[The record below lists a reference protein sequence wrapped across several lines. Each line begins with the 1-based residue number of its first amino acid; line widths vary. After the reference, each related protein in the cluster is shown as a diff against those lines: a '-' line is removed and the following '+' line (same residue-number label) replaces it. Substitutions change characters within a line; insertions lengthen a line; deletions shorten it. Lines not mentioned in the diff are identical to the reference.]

1 MIVYQVLGASWN
13 LLGEMAPYLL
23 FGFLVAGLL
32 SVFVSPEWVEQHL
45 GRKGFVQVAKAS
57 LFGVP
62 LPLCSCGVL
71 PVAAS
76 LRRHGAG
83 KGATTAFLLSTPQT
97 GVDSIAVTWAL
108 LGPVVAV
115 IRPLAAFITGI
126 AGGMVVQA
134 VEPNGDSQAVPEQ
147 DGDCADSCC
156 SSEREEHALV
166 RALRYGF
173 VTLPRDIG
181 RSLFIGLILSGIIA
195 AFLNPDHVKVVFG
208 GGILPYLVAVAVG
221 IPLYVC
227 ATASTPIAASL
238 IGAGLSPGAALVF
251 LISGPATNVASVTT
265 LLRILGRRVV
275 AVYLATVVIGSLATG
290 LLVDFFF
297 GKWVLAGVRAAAVD
311 SAHRHGAGTML
322 MGWGFKE
329 TCAVVLLA
337 VLVAAMWPRRSQASV
352 ENLASE
358 NLEERVEL
366 SVGGM
371 RCNGCVTSIGRA
383 LREVEGVSDV
393 TVDLAAAKA
402 IVAGIALDAEF
413 LCAEVQALG
422 FECEERGTGN
432 SKLETGN

>member
-1 MIVYQVLGASWN
+1 MMIVFQVLGASWT

-45 GRKGFVQVAKAS
+45 GRKGFPQVTKAS

-134 VEPNGDSQAVPEQ
+134 VEPDGDLQTAGEQ
-147 DGDCADSCC
+147 DGEGVDECC
-156 SSEREEHALV
+156 SSEREEHALLK
-166 RALRYGF
+166 ALRYGF

-181 RSLFIGLILSGIIA
+181 RALFIGLILSGVIA

-208 GGILPYLVAVAVG
+208 GGVLPYLVAMAVG

-265 LLRILGRRVV
+265 LLKILGRKVV

-290 LLVDFFF
+290 LVVDFFL
-297 GKWVLAGVRAAAVD
+297 GRWVLTGMPTAAIEA
-311 SAHRHGAGTML
+311 AHRHADGTIW

-329 TCAVVLLA
+329 ISAVVLLA
-337 VLVAAMWPRRSQASV
+337 VLVAAMWPRRSQASA
-352 ENLASE
+352 ENLATE
-358 NLEERVEL
+358 DLEERVEL
-366 SVGGM
+366 SIGGM
-371 RCNGCVTSIGRA
+371 RCNGCVTSIGRS
-383 LREVEGVSDV
+383 LREVEGVRDV
-393 TVDLAAAKA
+393 TVDLSNAKA
-402 IVAGIALDAEF
+402 EVTGIGLDSEV
-413 LCAEVQALG
+413 LCAEVEALG
-422 FECEERGTGN
+422 FVCEE
-432 SKLETGN
+432 LETGDEG

>member
-1 MIVYQVLGASWN
+1 MTIVFQVFAASWS

-45 GRKGFVQVAKAS
+45 GRKGFAQVAKAS

-134 VEPNGDSQAVPEQ
+134 VEPDEGPQILPEQ
-147 DGDCADSCC
+147 DGECADSCC
-156 SSEREEHALV
+156 SSEGEEHPLLK
-166 RALRYGF
+166 ALRYGF

-181 RSLFIGLILSGIIA
+181 RALFVGLLLSGVIA
-195 AFLNPDHVKVVFG
+195 AFLGPDHVKAVFG
-208 GGILPYLVAVAVG
+208 GGILPYVVAMAVG

-265 LLRILGRRVV
+265 LLRVLGRRVV
-275 AVYLATVVIGSLATG
+275 AVYLATVVVGSLATG
-290 LLVDFFF
+290 LVVDFLL
-297 GKWVLAGVRAAAVD
+297 GGWVLTGMPAAAIET
-311 SAHRHGAGTML
+311 AHRHGDGTMA

-329 TCAVVLLA
+329 ICAIVLLA
-337 VLVAAMWPRRSQASV
+337 VLAGAMWPRRSQASE
-352 ENLASE
+352 ENPTAE
-358 NLEERVEL
+358 NHEERLEL

-371 RCNGCVTSIGRA
+371 RCDGCVTSIGRA
-383 LREVEGVSDV
+383 LREVEGVRNV
-393 TVDLAAAKA
+393 TVDLSTAKA
-402 IVAGIALDAEF
+402 GVTGTGLDAEV
-413 LCAEVQALG
+413 LCAEVRALG
-422 FECEERGTGN
+422 FDCE
-432 SKLETGN
+432 

>member
-1 MIVYQVLGASWN
+1 MIAVVQILAASWA

-45 GRKGFVQVAKAS
+45 GRKGFAQVAKAS

-108 LGPVVAV
+108 LGPVVAI
-115 IRPLAAFITGI
+115 IRPLTAFITGI

-134 VEPNGDSQAVPEQ
+134 VEPDENPQILPGR
-147 DGDCADSCC
+147 DGEKADECC
-156 SSEREEHALV
+156 SSQTEKHALLK
-166 RALRYGF
+166 ALHYGF

-181 RSLFIGLILSGIIA
+181 RALFVGLILSGIIA
-195 AFLNPDHVKVVFG
+195 AFLNPDHVRGVFG
-208 GGILPYLVAVAVG
+208 GGVLPYLVAMAVG

-227 ATASTPIAASL
+227 ATASTPVAASL

-265 LLRILGRRVV
+265 LLKVLGKKTV
-275 AVYLATVVIGSLATG
+275 AVYLATVVVGSLATG
-290 LLVDFFF
+290 LVVDFFF
-297 GKWVLAGVRAAAVD
+297 GRWVLKGMPAVAIEA
-311 SAHRHGAGTML
+311 AHRHGDGTML
-322 MGWGFKE
+322 IGWGFKE

-337 VLVAAMWPRRSQASV
+337 VLVAAMWPRRSKT
-352 ENLASE
+352 SE
-358 NLEERVEL
+358 EDAVVKNLEKRVEL
-366 SVGGM
+366 SIGGM

-383 LREVEGVSDV
+383 LHEVEGVRDV

-402 IVAGIALDAEF
+402 MVVGIGLDSEV
-413 LCAEVQALG
+413 LCAEVRALG
-422 FECEERGTGN
+422 FECE
-432 SKLETGN
+432 

>member
-1 MIVYQVLGASWN
+1 MIAYQVLAASWT

-23 FGFLVAGLL
+23 FGFFVAGLL

-45 GRKGFVQVAKAS
+45 GRKGFAQVAKAS

-126 AGGMVVQA
+126 TGGMVVQA
-134 VEPNGDSQAVPEQ
+134 VEPDGDPQTLPEQ
-147 DGDCADSCC
+147 DGECADECC
-156 SSEREEHALV
+156 SSEREEHALLK
-166 RALRYGF
+166 ALRYGF

-181 RSLFIGLILSGIIA
+181 RALFIGLILSGIIA
-195 AFLNPDHVKVVFG
+195 AFLNPDHVRVVFG
-208 GGILPYLVAVAVG
+208 GGVLPYLVAMAVG

-265 LLRILGRRVV
+265 LLKILGRRVV
-275 AVYLATVVIGSLATG
+275 AVYLATVVVGSLATG
-290 LLVDFFF
+290 LVVDFFF
-297 GKWVLAGVRAAAVD
+297 GRWVLTGMPAAATD
-311 SAHRHGAGTML
+311 SAHRHAAGTIA

-337 VLVAAMWPRRSQASV
+337 VLVGAMWPRRSQASG
-352 ENLASE
+352 ENSATE
-358 NLEERVEL
+358 NTEERVEL
-366 SVGGM
+366 LIGGM

-383 LREVEGVSDV
+383 LREVEGVREAN
-393 TVDLAAAKA
+393 VDLSAAKA
-402 IVAGIALDAEF
+402 VVTGIGLDSEV
-413 LCAEVQALG
+413 LCAEVKTLG
-422 FECEERGTGN
+422 FDCE
-432 SKLETGN
+432 

>member
-1 MIVYQVLGASWN
+1 MMMMIVFQVLGASWT
-13 LLGEMAPYLL
+13 LLGQMAPYLL
-23 FGFLVAGLL
+23 FGFFIAGLL
-32 SVFVSPEWVEQHL
+32 SVYVSPEWVEQHL
-45 GRKGFVQVAKAS
+45 GRKGFAQVTKAS

-97 GVDSIAVTWAL
+97 GVDSIAVTLAL

-126 AGGMVVQA
+126 AGGLVVEV
-134 VEPNGDSQAVPEQ
+134 VEHNGNSQIAPEQ

-156 SSEREEHALV
+156 SSEKEEHVLLKV
-166 RALRYGF
+166 LRYGF

-181 RSLFIGLILSGIIA
+181 RALLIGLILSGIIA

-208 GGILPYLVAVAVG
+208 GGLLPYLVAMAVG

-251 LISGPATNVASVTT
+251 LISGPATNVASITT
-265 LLRILGRRVV
+265 LLKILGRRVV
-275 AVYLATVVIGSLATG
+275 AVYLATVVVGSLATG
-290 LLVDFFF
+290 LVVDFFL
-297 GKWVLAGVRAAAVD
+297 GRWVLTGIPAVAIEA
-311 SAHRHGAGTML
+311 AHRHAEGTML
-322 MGWGFKE
+322 TGWGFKE
-329 TCAVVLLA
+329 TSAVVLLA
-337 VLVAAMWPRRSQASV
+337 VLVGAMWPRRSKTSEENASA
-352 ENLASE
+352 ESLD
-358 NLEERVEL
+358 ERVEL

-393 TVDLAAAKA
+393 TVDLGAAKA
-402 IVAGIALDAEF
+402 VVTGIALDSEV
-413 LCAEVQALG
+413 LCAEVKALG
-422 FECEERGTGN
+422 FDCE
-432 SKLETGN
+432 

>member
-1 MIVYQVLGASWN
+1 MTIVFQILAASWT

-23 FGFLVAGLL
+23 FGFFIAGLL

-45 GRKGFVQVAKAS
+45 GRKGFAQVAKAS

-134 VEPNGDSQAVPEQ
+134 VEPNEDPQTLPEQ
-147 DGDCADSCC
+147 DRESSDACC
-156 SSEREEHALV
+156 SSEREEHALLK
-166 RALRYGF
+166 ALRYGF

-181 RSLFIGLILSGIIA
+181 RALFVGLVLSGIIA

-208 GGILPYLVAVAVG
+208 GGILPYVVAMAVG

-251 LISGPATNVASVTT
+251 LISGPATNIASVTT
-265 LLRILGRRVV
+265 LMKILGRRVV
-275 AVYLATVVIGSLATG
+275 FVYLATVVVGSLATG
-290 LLVDFFF
+290 LVVDFFLE
-297 GKWVLAGVRAAAVD
+297 GKILAETATAAIE
-311 SAHRHGAGTML
+311 SAHRHADGTMV
-322 MGWGFKE
+322 MGWGFRE
-329 TCAVVLLA
+329 VCAVVLLG
-337 VLVAAMWPRRSQASV
+337 VLVAATWPRRSQAP
-352 ENLASE
+352 EEDPAAE
-358 NLEERVEL
+358 DLEERVEL
-366 SVGGM
+366 SVVGM

-383 LREVEGVSDV
+383 LREVAGVRDV
-393 TVDLAAAKA
+393 TVDLSAAKA
-402 IVAGIALDAEF
+402 MVTGIALDPEI
-413 LCAEVQALG
+413 LCAEVKALG
-422 FECEERGTGN
+422 FDCEQRGAGA
-432 SKLETGN
+432 